1 MSRRARAVAISVALV
16 ALVAFTG
23 SAAGYSILVQSDLS
37 GNGRA
42 ETWLIDDTLDGRAD
56 RLIADANEDGYID
69 GWVNYDGLGR
79 PATAWADLNYTG
91 KYEMVVQPVY
101 GTSGTAVG
109 QYWFSDANED
119 GRFENIYWD
128 GQLDGIYEQVMVDT
142 NLDGSADTWRQS
154 VAPADPTWPYTPAH
168 NIARNNFIV
177 HLQRTYGC
185 AFFCVI

>member
-1 MSRRARAVAISVALV
+1 MIRRTTPIAMALAMVAV
-16 ALVAFTG
+16 VAFAGT
-23 SAAGYSILVQSDLS
+23 AAGYTILVQSDLS

-42 ETWLIDDTLDGRAD
+42 ETWLIDDNLDGRSD

-69 GWVNYDGLGR
+69 GWVNYDGFGR

-91 KYEMVVQPVY
+91 RYEMVVQPVY

-109 QYWFSDANED
+109 QYWFADVNED

-142 NLDGSADTWRQS
+142 NADGAADTWRQS
-154 VAPADPTWPYTPAH
+154 AGSSNSTWPYTPAH
-168 NIARNNFIV
+168 NVARNNFIV
-177 HLQRTYGC
+177 HLERTYGC
-185 AFFCVI
+185 AFFCAT